1 MPPIVEQS
9 GIDETAAIIAW
20 LGRSGLI
27 EPVEKPRFIP
37 LTGGVSSQ
45 IWRVER
51 RAGPICVKRALPQLR
66 VADDWFVPV
75 ERAHHEAAWLRI
87 VAEIAPE
94 AAPRL
99 LAEDAEGAAFAMDYL
114 DPRTHP
120 VWKAE
125 LRDGR
130 VDPGVAAAVGRRL
143 ARIHAATAGR
153 EDLAQAFAGGAEI
166 FRLIRLEPYFT
177 ATAQRHPDL
186 AASFAALVEM
196 VATVQCALVHGDVS
210 PKNLLIGPAGPV
222 FLDAECASYGDPAF
236 DLAFCLNHLLLK
248 CLWRPA
254 GTVLYLAAFDALAS
268 AYLDGVRW
276 EAAAVLE
283 ARSAAYLPGLL
294 LARVDGKS
302 PVEYLTAARD
312 RDRIRQFARA
322 LFAAAPTALAAIC
335 ALWTQELAA

>member
-1 MPPIVEQS
+1 MSPIVDQS
-9 GIDETAAIIAW
+9 GADETAAIIAW
-20 LGRSGLI
+20 LRRDGLI
-27 EPVEKPRFIP
+27 ERAEKPRFIP
-37 LTGGVSSQ
+37 LSGGVSSQ

-51 RAGPICVKRALPQLR
+51 RGGPICVKRALPQLR
-66 VADDWFVPV
+66 VADEWFVPV
-75 ERAHHEAAWLRI
+75 ERARHEAAWLRV

-94 AAPRL
+94 AAPPL
-99 LAEDAEGAAFAMDYL
+99 LAEDAEDAAFAMAYL
-114 DPRTHP
+114 DPQSHP

-153 EDLAQAFAGGAEI
+153 EDLAHAFAGGAEI

-186 AASFAALVEM
+186 AAAFAALVEM
-196 VATVQCALVHGDVS
+196 GATTRRALVHGDVS

-222 FLDAECASYGDPAF
+222 FLDAECASYGDPGF

-254 GTVLYLAAFDALAS
+254 GTVLYLAAFDALS
-268 AYLDGVRW
+268 RAYLEGVRW
-276 EAAAVLE
+276 EAPAALE
-283 ARSAAYLPGLL
+283 ARGAAYLPGLL

-312 RDRIRQFARA
+312 RDRVRHFARA
-322 LFAAAPTALAAIC
+322 LFAAAPTALATIR